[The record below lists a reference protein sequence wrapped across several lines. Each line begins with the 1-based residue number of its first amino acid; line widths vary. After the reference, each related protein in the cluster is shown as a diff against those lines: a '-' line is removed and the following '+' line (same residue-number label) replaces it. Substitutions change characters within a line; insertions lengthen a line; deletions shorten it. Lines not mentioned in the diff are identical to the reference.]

1 LGVMVKIS
9 KLKLNYM
16 GEMVKTKLSTLE
28 QVFMG
33 EMYW

>member
-1 LGVMVKIS
+1 MVKIS